1 MGIIALSLIASSYIG
16 EIFRAGIMS
25 VERGQL
31 EACRALGMSYAK
43 AMALVVVPQGI
54 RRVLPALVNQFI
66 AIVKDS
72 SLVYFLG
79 LLVSEREL
87 LPGRPGRSSPLRQP
101 LAPGHRRRLLP
112 GHHGAPD
119 APGELLRQ
127 PLPHR
132 PPASCSA
139 QQRAERSQ
147 RTRRGFAADHRE
159 QHMSTTINTSA
170 ADIETFRGSS
180 LELKN
185 LTMAFGDIEVLRNVS
200 LRIAP
205 GTTTCII
212 GPSGSGKSTLLRGI
226 NRLHEP
232 KSGEVLLD
240 GQSALALK
248 PDVLRRRIGMVF
260 QHFNLFPD
268 HTALD
273 NVALSLRKVKGMS
286 RAEATERAR
295 RRLAEVGLAERADHR
310 PRDLSGGQQ
319 QRVAI
324 ARALAMEPEVML
336 FDEATS
342 ALDPE
347 LVKGVLNLMAGLAGR
362 GMTMAVVTHEM
373 GFARKVA
380 DQVVFMDEGEVIE
393 AGRPE
398 DLFDHPKSQRLQ
410 RFLSEVL

>member
-1 MGIIALSLIASSYIG
+1 
-16 EIFRAGIMS
+16 
-25 VERGQL
+25 
-31 EACRALGMSYAK
+31 
-43 AMALVVVPQGI
+43 
-54 RRVLPALVNQFI
+54 
-66 AIVKDS
+66 
-72 SLVYFLG
+72 
-79 LLVSEREL
+79 
-87 LPGRPGRSSPLRQP
+87 
-101 LAPGHRRRLLP
+101 
-112 GHHGAPD
+112 
-119 APGELLRQ
+119 
-127 PLPHR
+127 
-132 PPASCSA
+132 
-139 QQRAERSQ
+139 
-147 RTRRGFAADHRE
+147 
-159 QHMSTTINTSA
+159 MSTTINTSA

-200 LRIAP
+200 LTIAP

-232 KSGEVLLD
+232 KSGDVLLD
-240 GQSALALK
+240 GESALALK

-268 HTALD
+268 HTALE

-286 RAEATERAR
+286 RTEANERAR

-347 LVKGVLNLMAGLAGR
+347 LVKGVLNLMAALAGR

-380 DQVVFMDEGEVIE
+380 DQVVFMDEGAVIE
-393 AGRPE
+393 AGRPG
-398 DLFDHPKSQRLQ
+398 DLFDNPKSARLQ